1 MTGKLLLHIGK
12 NLSKA
17 RCYRTSGS
25 FQKTAWGLGM
35 VAVIQP
41 LENYN
46 FYKAGLCKKVHSLK
60 KWVWSFEILN
70 STFYPKK
77 KSFFIKWQPF
87 GVQRSIRPCWN
98 KWKWWNRTVVRC
110 FNFLRKKNYV
120 HKSSSRNSTLS
131 LTSKYSWNHLYL
143 FIIFIIYLESFTKVF
158 STTWTSH
165 WISGSSVKTLVTGL
179 TLFEIAPWVL

>member
-1 MTGKLLLHIGK
+1 MGLKFRNPKFNI
-12 NLSKA
+12 LS
-17 RCYRTSGS
+17 
-25 FQKTAWGLGM
+25 
-35 VAVIQP
+35 
-41 LENYN
+41 
-46 FYKAGLCKKVHSLK
+46 
-60 KWVWSFEILN
+60 
-70 STFYPKK
+70 KK

>member
-60 KWVWSFEILN
+60 EWVWSFEILN

-77 KSFFIKWQPF
+77 KFFYKMATFWSAE
-87 GVQRSIRPCWN
+87 VN
-98 KWKWWNRTVVRC
+98 KAMLEQVKVV
-110 FNFLRKKNYV
+110 
-120 HKSSSRNSTLS
+120 
-131 LTSKYSWNHLYL
+131 
-143 FIIFIIYLESFTKVF
+143 E
-158 STTWTSH
+158 
-165 WISGSSVKTLVTGL
+165 
-179 TLFEIAPWVL
+179 